1 MILSLALGL
10 GMYVLTL
17 GVQMAPVSILIHI
30 ATSRHLGSL
39 LRPSYRANLI
49 LLQLVA
55 ALLLLVHLVNIGLWA
70 LLLCLCGEFAGFEA
84 AYYHSA
90 MNYSSLGYG
99 DIVMSTRWRLL
110 GPLETINGWT
120 LACMVCMT
128 YCAGRSVVI
137 QRTSA
142 FGSSRGISPS
152 TIGRSVSQSQIP
164 RPLVMRSLLRVNGW
178 NGIPPTRGKRQRRD
192 VMAMLA
198 RLPLN
203 QEADAQALLESAQ
216 SMLESGTTAVMLTL
230 GPTVTLVLPVVG
242 PLLRTWLLTARLMP
256 E

>member
-30 ATSRHLGSL
+30 TTSRHPGSL

-70 LLLCLCGEFAGFEA
+70 LLFCLCGEFAGFEA

-90 MNYSSLGYG
+90 VNYSSLGYG

-110 GPLETINGWT
+110 GPLETIDGIV
-120 LACMVCMT
+120 M
-128 YCAGRSVVI
+128 
-137 QRTSA
+137 
-142 FGSSRGISPS
+142 FGIS
-152 TIGRSVSQSQIP
+152 TALIF
-164 RPLVMRSLLRVNGW
+164 
-178 NGIPPTRGKRQRRD
+178 
-192 VMAMLA
+192 
-198 RLPLN
+198 
-203 QEADAQALLESAQ
+203 ALLMRLIERRIKAMGQ
-216 SMLESGTTAVMLTL
+216 ETDRMNQPSGE
-230 GPTVTLVLPVVG
+230 
-242 PLLRTWLLTARLMP
+242 RK
-256 E
+256 